1 MLPSFALSK
10 RIDRRPGLW
19 RDSQKALSL
28 VADEGRKGNITDAQA
43 EALRW
48 YLMAMYLSEI
58 VLDEFVEETQQRLE
72 DKFDDLLER
81 ITGLRWR

>member
-1 MLPSFALSK
+1 VLPSLALSK
-10 RIDRRPGLW
+10 RVARRRALW

-28 VADEGRKGNITDAQA
+28 IADEGRKGNITDTQA

-72 DKFDDLLER
+72 NKFDDLLEQ